1 MKSLVYILT
10 ILLTSAICSCRSIQ
24 YVPMES
30 KIIIKDSVNL
40 RDSIITKEVINR
52 KDSVVMRDSFV
63 TVVDD
68 KGNVLRIESYKQKE
82 VYKDLQREYNNLLSK
97 YNSLLSQK
105 VDSIRVPYPV
115 EAQLTKWQKI
125 KQSVG
130 GFAIISFIVIFTIV
144 LVYFIY
150 KLKK

>member
-24 YVPMES
+24 YVPVES
-30 KIIIKDSVNL
+30 VKYDSVYLNKII
-40 RDSIITKEVINR
+40 RDSIHE
-52 KDSVVMRDSFV
+52 RDSIYI
-63 TVVDD
+63 
-68 KGNVLRIESYKQKE
+68 KESGDT
-82 VYKDLQREYNNLLSK
+82 VYKYRDRYIYRSK
-97 YNSLLSQK
+97 IVRDTVYTKQADTIS
-105 VDSIRVPYPV
+105 VPYPV
-115 EAQLTKWQKI
+115 EAQLTKWQKL

-130 GFAIISFIVIFTIV
+130 GFAIISFIVIFIIV